1 MCGSSVDVVGFCST
15 TMDMEYTNEPPGDAV
30 AYPSGYPNVGNN
42 AQPQYYQD
50 PAVEGMTCCYF
61 F

>member
-1 MCGSSVDVVGFCST
+1 MDVVGFCSAT
-15 TMDMEYTNEPPGDAV
+15 IMDTEYTNEPPGDAV

-50 PAVEGMTCCYF
+50 PAVEGMTCVVIF
-61 F
+61 